1 MEQKMEEIIAKRKKN
16 VVQINITEVNY
27 STTISIEP
35 GCSIK
40 DIFPILQRKM
50 KVPLNFKNKPYFIL

>member
-16 VVQINITEVNY
+16 VVQISITEVNY
-27 STTISIEP
+27 RTTIPIEP

-50 KVPLNFKNKPYFIL
+50 KVKHQHLNKNSIFL